1 MKKII
6 TYIAAGALLLS
17 FSQCKEA
24 VPPTDTAAAASGT
37 SIADRQVKVWD
48 VAIQQVM
55 DIADAMPEDKYN
67 YRPHDSLMTF
77 AEQLVHIGQS
87 SVFITNAFLK
97 DIPRPKVRQKISA
110 DSMNKTEVMAYVKE
124 QLEKARTNMSGMT
137 NDQLTNE
144 EVTSFIGNKNVSTGR
159 HDAGARPPNQPQSKG
174 KPLPTYGK
182 RYATKVEI
190 LLAEKLL
197 HIKRGNEYRCLFFV
211 GTYYLLSSNEFE
223 IMNSAIQVQTN
234 DV

>member
-6 TYIAAGALLLS
+6 TYIAAGTLLLS

-24 VPPTDTAAAASGT
+24 AQQTNTAAAASGT

-67 YRPHDSLMTF
+67 YSPHDSLMTF

-110 DSMNKTEVMAYVKE
+110 DSMSKTEVMAYVKE

-144 EVTSFIGNKNVSTGR
+144 EVTSFIGNKMSRLEGMMLAHDHLTNHKAKANLYLRMVNVT
-159 HDAGARPPNQPQSKG
+159 PPKW
-174 KPLPTYGK
+174 K
-182 RYATKVEI
+182 
-190 LLAEKLL
+190 
-197 HIKRGNEYRCLFFV
+197 
-211 GTYYLLSSNEFE
+211 YY
-223 IMNSAIQVQTN
+223 
-234 DV
+234 